1 MNDEKW
7 IWPDEDDNDLASMS
21 NDMKIELTKKQLE
34 AFGEK
39 WKEEHMWIFDDLNPK
54 EDQKII
60 DNLYDLFYNPKS
72 NSLNMISYKIK
83 IKIIA
88 EEIKELEKKRIVH
101 CAW

>member
-7 IWPDEDDNDLASMS
+7 IWSDEDDNDLASMS

-39 WKEEHMWIFDDLNPK
+39 WKEEYMWIFDDLSPK

-60 DNLYDLFYNPKS
+60 DNIFDLFYNPKS
-72 NSLNMISYKIK
+72 NSLNMISYRIK
-83 IKIIA
+83 IKKIA

-101 CAW
+101 YAY